1 MSLCASACLRLTNM
15 VRGVF
20 ATLEATPPTL
30 LQLLLRLG
38 IAGVFWTSGQVKI
51 ADWQSTLYLFR
62 EEYRVPLLPADIAA
76 ALAAAGELAF
86 PVLLVFGLATRLSA
100 LGLLGMTAT
109 IQIFVYP
116 GNWMEHLMWASIL
129 LVLITKGPGKLSLD
143 HVISQLLRGPGNV
156 RAPD

>member
-1 MSLCASACLRLTNM
+1 MSLYACGCLRPITM
-15 VRGVF
+15 VRRVCT
-20 ATLEATPPTL
+20 TLEATPPTL
-30 LQLLLRLG
+30 VQLLLRLG
-38 IAGVFWTSGQVKI
+38 IAGVFWKSGQVKI

-76 ALAAAGELAF
+76 TLAAAGELAF

-129 LVLITKGPGKLSLD
+129 VALITKGPGGLSLD
-143 HVISQLLRGPGNV
+143 HVIGQLLRD
-156 RAPD
+156 R